1 MSTLYRARPKSR
13 EDLPEQ
19 TRCCEQQ
26 IEATLAMGEMVID
39 LSRTIREST
48 LCNFCKFKRPVELGV
63 LDMGDAQYV
72 SIAEL
77 EIDEKPLEETC
88 NVGQ

>member
-19 TRCCEQQ
+19 TRCCEEQ
-26 IEATLAMGEMVID
+26 IEATLAMGEMVVD
-39 LSRTIREST
+39 LSRTMREPSV
-48 LCNFCKFKRPVELGV
+48 CNFCGFNRPVELGV

-77 EIDEKPLEETC
+77 EIDEKPLEASC
-88 NVGQ
+88 A